1 MRAIFEKLKKISA
14 EYRENVDSLAQDY
27 DLESRHDFQLRDE
40 IKAQRAAERN
50 ARFNG
55 LIDRA
60 AQKAMEAAEPEITR
74 LRERLKQYITSSS
87 DPATLSTL
95 QSLLAGGVTL
105 SSAEIEAFADGAGY
119 AVLRLLE
126 RPSGGHIQAPRV
138 EGLEKDVDELT
149 AYFRSIRAYRGGM
162 ADATSEIFWGMS
174 APVGS
179 KIQEGMLTHFSE
191 KLDAMQQR
199 WAALER

>member
-1 MRAIFEKLKKISA
+1 MKTIFNRLMKISN

-27 DLESRHDFQLRDE
+27 DLDSRKDYQFNAE
-40 IKAQRAAERN
+40 IKVQRVQERN
-50 ARFNG
+50 DKFNR
-55 LIDRA
+55 LIDEA
-60 AQKAMEAAEPEITR
+60 AQKAIEAAEPEIIK
-74 LRERLKQYITSSS
+74 LRERLKQYVTSSS

-126 RPSGGHIQAPRV
+126 KPSGGHIQAPSLA
-138 EGLEKDVDELT
+138 GMEKDVKELA
-149 AYFRSIRAYRGGM
+149 AYFQSIRAYRGAIAG
-162 ADATSEIFWGMS
+162 ASTETFWGMS

-179 KIQEGMLTHFSE
+179 TIQQGMIEGFGA
-191 KLDAMQQR
+191 KLDAMRQR
-199 WAALER
+199 WSVLER